1 MTGPLSG
8 AFRKGTVSLGD
19 LPMGPRAPQH
29 IPQSSLIPKSTAFV
43 CTIMAEERRRLLKD
57 LLPFEA
63 LEAPKWRKTKE
74 IPVKEMVAKI
84 MEYSKEWEGRKKDN
98 YESDLIKQVYQD
110 FLIEFIFHV
119 NMEEEKGFSTYEE
132 TDNFLKNCHDK
143 GITLKRSI
151 SKSEQETLNL
161 KKAYEHLL
169 DKIRRE
175 EQPSDYG
182 LMETSLLQET
192 HRILLQDV
200 PLGDGRTKP
209 GIFSNQRRYAD
220 FEGERHNY
228 PHLPEPEQ
236 MENAVIDILEK
247 CNTRFDCCTR
257 DGLKDVDDFYY
268 LFKTC
273 AWVLFEL
280 LDLHPFGEGN
290 GRLCRILCSY
300 LLSYFSPF
308 PTPVYNVWT
317 DSTKHDYL
325 EALMHT
331 RKTVERHPTALTT
344 MIIECSY
351 YGWRKFFQRLE
362 EKEKIERK
370 PVN

>member
-1 MTGPLSG
+1 
-8 AFRKGTVSLGD
+8 
-19 LPMGPRAPQH
+19 
-29 IPQSSLIPKSTAFV
+29 
-43 CTIMAEERRRLLKD
+43 
-57 LLPFEA
+57 
-63 LEAPKWRKTKE
+63 
-74 IPVKEMVAKI
+74 
-84 MEYSKEWEGRKKDN
+84 
-98 YESDLIKQVYQD
+98 
-110 FLIEFIFHV
+110 
-119 NMEEEKGFSTYEE
+119 MEEEKGFSTYEE

-175 EQPSDYG
+175 EQSSDYG

-209 GIFSNQRRYAD
+209 GIFSNQRRYSD
-220 FEGERHNY
+220 FEGERYNY

-247 CNTRFDCCTR
+247 CNTRFDCCIR
-257 DGLKDVDDFYY
+257 DSLKDVDDFYY

-273 AWVLFEL
+273 AWMLFEL

-308 PTPVYNVWT
+308 PTPVFNVWT
-317 DSTKHDYL
+317 DSTKDDYL
-325 EALMHT
+325 EALMRT

-351 YGWRKFFQRLE
+351 YGWRKDL
-362 EKEKIERK
+362 KKT
-370 PVN
+370 